1 MAKCYTA
8 KTIGEG
14 RGGYG
19 RVLHSQ
25 DNRRGEGRGM
35 AECYTAKTI
44 GEGRGGYGRVLHSQ
58 DNRRGEG
65 RVW

>member
-1 MAKCYTA
+1 MAECHTA

-14 RGGYG
+14 R
-19 RVLHSQ
+19 
-25 DNRRGEGRGM
+25 EGM

-65 RVW
+65 RVWQSVTQPRQ